1 MFNPENFDMQMY
13 VESIEE
19 QLPALEYFFDVL
31 VDENTQYTEAS
42 LGERIGDAAA
52 IKKKFKEIK
61 EYQSDYKVHLKNKQF
76 ADARKDVTKM
86 RNTSKDILKYVEQ
99 MDEESA
105 VKVVI
110 LDILTLFIINFK
122 RSIPCMLIT
131 FPLGVI
137 QGVEMAK
144 VINLSNLPMDQFSPN
159 DAQQLSDATEKILKS
174 NGKIAVTN
182 SIIGFVAIINSIII
196 IANYIEAL
204 VAVINKIRSKKDD
217 DITADD
223 FDLYKDLMIQNA
235 KKQLKVCDNLDAKIT
250 YAKDQAKQ
258 DEKDE
263 AVKES
268 AEEMNEFLVDTILE
282 STVISDDAKAFIIE
296 KYLDK

>member
-1 MFNPENFDMQMY
+1 MFNPEDFDMKAY
-13 VESIEE
+13 VESTEE

-42 LGERIGDAAA
+42 LGERISDAAA

-122 RSIPCMLIT
+122 RSIPCMLIA

-174 NGKIAVTN
+174 SGKIAVTN
-182 SIIGFVAIINSIII
+182 SIIGFASIVNNIII
-196 IANYIEAL
+196 IASYIEAL
-204 VAVINKIRSKKDD
+204 IAVINKIKSKKDD
-217 DITADD
+217 VTADD

-282 STVISDDAKAFIIE
+282 STAISDDAKAFIIE